1 MKGLD
6 KEDKELKGINTPYDD
21 AFRTMLQEC
30 KTLII
35 PVVNE
40 IFGTDYNEKV
50 KIDFEENEIFIYREE
65 EMKKRITDSS
75 FSITSEVQKKFYH
88 LECQS
93 TVNGSMVVRMFEY
106 DSQIAL
112 KHREEE
118 GNVLN
123 LKFPESA
130 VLYLWNNKNT
140 PDSLKVNIETPGG
153 NVSYDIKTL
162 KVKEYSLDEIFEK
175 KLLFLIP
182 FYIFTYEAEL
192 ENINDS
198 DEKIWKLIC
207 EYDDIVKRLEDLNSV
222 GEIDTYEII
231 SIKYITKKVVESLAS
246 KCEDVKKG
254 VESVMGGKVLDYE
267 AKRIRDAALEEGRM
281 MAEEMLEEERLKA
294 EEMLEEA
301 RTKDIVILVNV
312 LRKYDATEEAI
323 VNEII
328 ETYKLSRK
336 EAEGYL
342 KG

>member
-6 KEDKELKGINTPYDD
+6 KEHKELKGINTPYDD

-130 VLYLWNNKNT
+130 VLYLRNNKNT

-182 FYIFTYEAEL
+182 FYIFTYESEL
-192 ENINDS
+192 EKINCSEERLSRLIIEYNNIV
-198 DEKIWKLIC
+198 E
-207 EYDDIVKRLEDLNSV
+207 RLEELNNV
-222 GEIDTYEII
+222 GVIDTYVMLA
-231 SIKYITKKVVESLAS
+231 IKHMTKIVVRSLAV
-246 KCEDVKKG
+246 KYENVKKG
-254 VESVMGGKVLDYE
+254 VVSVMGGEGIEFE
-267 AKRIRDAALEEGRM
+267 AKRIRDAALEEGR
-281 MAEEMLEEERLKA
+281 EEGRMLAKA
-294 EEMLEEA
+294 ELEKA
-301 RTKDIVILVNV
+301 KAQDIVILINI
-312 LRKYDATEEAI
+312 LRKYDATEDAI
-323 VNEII
+323 INEIVD
-328 ETYKLSRK
+328 TYKLSRK
-336 EAEGYL
+336 EAEKYL
-342 KG
+342 KS

>member
-1 MKGLD
+1 
-6 KEDKELKGINTPYDD
+6 
-21 AFRTMLQEC
+21 
-30 KTLII
+30 
-35 PVVNE
+35 
-40 IFGTDYNEKV
+40 
-50 KIDFEENEIFIYREE
+50 
-65 EMKKRITDSS
+65 MKKRITDSS
-75 FSITSEVQKKFYH
+75 FSITSEVQKKYYH

-192 ENINDS
+192 ENINCS
-198 DEKIWKLIC
+198 EERLSRLII
-207 EYDDIVKRLEDLNSV
+207 EYNNIVERLEELNNV
-222 GEIDTYEII
+222 GVIDTYVMLA
-231 SIKYITKKVVESLAS
+231 IKHMTKIVVRSLAV
-246 KCEDVKKG
+246 KYENVKKG
-254 VESVMGGKVLDYE
+254 VVSVMGGEVIEFE
-267 AKRIRDAALEEGRM
+267 AKRIRDAALEEGR
-281 MAEEMLEEERLKA
+281 EEGRMLAKA
-294 EEMLEEA
+294 ELEKA
-301 RTKDIVILVNV
+301 KAQDIVILVNI
-312 LRKYDATEEAI
+312 LRKYDATEDAI
-323 VNEII
+323 INEIVD
-328 ETYKLSRK
+328 TYKLSRK
-336 EAEGYL
+336 EAEKYL